1 MAEGKA
7 TFNLP
12 NAGPIEF
19 PIKQGSE
26 GYDVIDIS
34 QLGKH
39 GYFTFDPGFLS
50 TASCESKSPIDGGK
64 GILRIEATL
73 SQNWRST
80 QLSQSVTYC

>member
-12 NAGPIEF
+12 GAGTIDF

-50 TASCESKSPIDGGK
+50 TASCESKITYIDGGQ
-64 GILRIEATL
+64 GISGCFTCRNQI
-73 SQNWRST
+73 QG
-80 QLSQSVTYC
+80 